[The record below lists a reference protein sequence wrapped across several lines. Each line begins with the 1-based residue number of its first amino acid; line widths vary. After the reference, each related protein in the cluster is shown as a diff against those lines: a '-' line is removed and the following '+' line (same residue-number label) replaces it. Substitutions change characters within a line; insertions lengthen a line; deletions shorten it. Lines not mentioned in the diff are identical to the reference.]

1 MEERLPIGLR
11 FSLLHRA
18 FRRRM
23 DALLSE
29 KELTGVQFGVLMAL
43 VHMEKEGAEE
53 ISQRALE
60 ERARVSHATMAE
72 ILKRLEKKGFIRSEQ
87 SQRDKR
93 YKSIRATDKAYR
105 LKGEMA
111 EVGNETFAWLCRG
124 MSSQQVEDLLGSVDL
139 MLCNAWQEK
148 QENKQEGGEKTCDQ
162 DLRQVHP

>member
-43 VHMEKEGAEE
+43 LHMEKEGAEE

-60 ERARVSHATMAE
+60 ERARVSHATMTE
-72 ILKRLEKKGFIRSEQ
+72 ILKRLEKKGFVRSEQ
-87 SQRDKR
+87 SQRDRRFKC
-93 YKSIRATDKAYR
+93 IHATEKASLLR
-105 LKGEMA
+105 DEHLEA
-111 EVGNETFAWLCRG
+111 ENEIFSGLCRG
-124 MSSQQVEDLLGSVDL
+124 LSAQQVEDLLASVDL
-139 MLCNAWQEK
+139 MLENAWKDK
-148 QENKQEGGEKTCDQ
+148 QKGGEGDCD
-162 DLRQVHP
+162 